1 MSDASHCRRPS
12 RTRWRTG
19 SWLPSCAAVGDR
31 GLSRAVGVSVM
42 SSAVL
47 CVVRGQSGDGGDRV
61 RAARVIEGREK
72 SRLTGSPAQR
82 AIRSDMCEC
91 PRSPPS
97 SPPCAHK
104 CAPCAPSTLS
114 IVYCVAASACFDA
127 DRADR
132 SALLFHRR
140 TSAAVLGAVHRFLA
154 LCVAAIS
161 VPRSRRPPYM
171 SPAVSPV
178 TTVPSWKNAI
188 E

>member
-1 MSDASHCRRPS
+1 MERECTRRRGPRTRSWGGQSCRRRMNDASHCRRPS
-12 RTRWRTG
+12 RTRCRTR

-31 GLSRAVGVSVM
+31 GLSGAVRVSVM

-61 RAARVIEGREK
+61 RAARMIEGREK
-72 SRLTGSPAQR
+72 SRLTGSHAQR

-114 IVYCVAASACFDA
+114 IVYCVAASACFGA

-132 SALLFHRR
+132 SALLFHMGN
-140 TSAAVLGAVHRFLA
+140 SPAVLGAAQRVLA
-154 LCVAAIS
+154 HCH
-161 VPRSRRPPYM
+161 PP
-171 SPAVSPV
+171 
-178 TTVPSWKNAI
+178 
-188 E
+188 